1 MTGLFCAN
9 FAVSRPPW
17 SACNAVWCGLCY
29 TADPNDKFY
38 QHTPTD
44 EEGFDWRPPSDLQRH
59 RRGRDGDNLICPFQ
73 CDLCWFRNL
82 QKRDPM
88 PANDRDTLLLCC
100 IRRANLDALWGRES
114 HTVDATLRAAKQL
127 VRVWKQVGLEPDF
140 PALGPYPVGDSVG
153 FRVAVGMLL
162 KSLEPGRHCRDHQ
175 QFETI
180 RKLRAGFA
188 NMYMASVEGASSLRT
203 VGGDR
208 VKHFL
213 TTSPTQSTWFER
225 FSAGCLR
232 RMGQEVHQ
240 DWAIPLPALHA
251 LMELLEQEWSVAT
264 GQRELSLCASIGA
277 YSVIA
282 FCGSFRGNEVFL
294 TDLHGLRK
302 YCVELQG
309 QEYVIVPLLGRFKGE
324 MHARYH
330 LTPLAAQTN
339 SGLQVRRWI
348 ERLVQ
353 VREQEGRWHG
363 PAFCGPT
370 GEIAEAYEYESALIA
385 RLLAVQEKSPEII
398 GPEVNITEDFG
409 ISRSFRRGSTST
421 ARVRGIDDKQVE
433 LINRWRKFEQARGRQ
448 PALPMKEHYS
458 DIKILIPELVK
469 YSQGL

>member
-1 MTGLFCAN
+1 
-9 FAVSRPPW
+9 
-17 SACNAVWCGLCY
+17 
-29 TADPNDKFY
+29 
-38 QHTPTD
+38 
-44 EEGFDWRPPSDLQRH
+44 
-59 RRGRDGDNLICPFQ
+59 
-73 CDLCWFRNL
+73 
-82 QKRDPM
+82 
-88 PANDRDTLLLCC
+88 
-100 IRRANLDALWGRES
+100 
-114 HTVDATLRAAKQL
+114 
-127 VRVWKQVGLEPDF
+127 
-140 PALGPYPVGDSVG
+140 
-153 FRVAVGMLL
+153 
-162 KSLEPGRHCRDHQ
+162 
-175 QFETI
+175 
-180 RKLRAGFA
+180 
-188 NMYMASVEGASSLRT
+188 
-203 VGGDR
+203 
-208 VKHFL
+208 
-213 TTSPTQSTWFER
+213 
-225 FSAGCLR
+225 
-232 RMGQEVHQ
+232 
-240 DWAIPLPALHA
+240 
-251 LMELLEQEWSVAT
+251 MELLEQEWSVAT